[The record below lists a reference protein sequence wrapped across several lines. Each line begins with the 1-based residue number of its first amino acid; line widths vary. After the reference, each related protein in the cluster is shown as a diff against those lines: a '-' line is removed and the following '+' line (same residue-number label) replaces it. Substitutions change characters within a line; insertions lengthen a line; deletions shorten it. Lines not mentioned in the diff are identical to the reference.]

1 MNRKLLFVVVIFFI
15 FGCKTKNNKMTFI
28 YPETQKV
35 DTIDDYFGTK
45 VADPYRWLEDDNS
58 EQTKAWVIAQNKVT
72 FDYFKAIPFRQQLI
86 DRLTKIYNYEK
97 YSAPFEKGGKYFYYK
112 NNGLQNQS
120 VLYVQSDLKSEA
132 KMLLDPNTL
141 STDGTVALSVTAV
154 SKDGKYLAYAI
165 SRAGSD
171 WNEIYVIDIESGKT
185 LNDHIEWA
193 KFTEISWFKDGF
205 FYSRFDTPAKGTE
218 LTVKNENQKVY
229 YHKIGTAQADDEL
242 VYQNPENPTY
252 GYGTA
257 TTDDEKYLF
266 LNEWESSSG
275 NGLYF
280 KDLTNPKSEFIQ
292 IAKGFDNDFALID
305 NIDNNFLIY
314 TNLNAPKYKLIQ
326 VDAKSPS
333 QKFWVDIIPENKNVL
348 QAVTLGGGKILA
360 TYMEDAKSKVE
371 ICDLKG
377 NFVADF
383 ELPGIGTVGGFSTN
397 KDDKIAFY
405 SFYSFTTPPTIYKY
419 DFETNKSEIFRMPA
433 IDFNFDNYTT
443 EQVFYTS
450 KDGTK
455 IPMFI
460 VHKKDIKLDGSN
472 PTLLY
477 AYGGFNVSLTPS
489 FSVSRLLWLE
499 NGGVYALANIRGG
512 GEYGEDWHKAGTLLN
527 KQNVFDDFIAAGEY
541 LISQKY
547 TSNQKLAIQGGSNGG
562 LLIGAVTNQRPDLF
576 KVAIPQ
582 VGVMD
587 MLRYHLFTV
596 GRAWASDYGL
606 SEDKTMFEYLYKYS
620 PVHNIKENVE
630 YPSVLVTTGDHDD
643 RVVPA
648 HSFKYIAT
656 LQQKY
661 KGENPVMIRIET
673 NAGHGAGKPTE
684 KIIEEA
690 ADIYAFI
697 MYNMGISPQKLN

>member
-1 MNRKLLFVVVIFFI
+1 MNRNFVFILAIMFI
-15 FGCKTKNNKMTFI
+15 FGCKTKNNNMSFS

-35 DTIDDYFGTK
+35 DTVDNYFGTQ

-58 EQTKAWVIAQNKVT
+58 EQTKAWVVAQNKVT
-72 FDYFKAIPFRQQLI
+72 FDYLKAIPFRQQLI
-86 DRLTKIYNYEK
+86 DRFTKIYNYEK
-97 YSAPFEKGGKYFYYK
+97 YSVPFKKGDKYFFYK

-120 VLYVQSDLKSEA
+120 VFYIQDKLDGEA
-132 KMLLDPNTL
+132 KVLLDPNTL
-141 STDGTVALSVTAV
+141 STDGTVALSVAEI
-154 SKDGKYLAYAI
+154 SKDVKYLAYAI

-171 WNEIYVIDIESGKT
+171 WNEIYVIDIASGKT
-185 LNDHIEWA
+185 LDDHIEWA
-193 KFTEISWFKDGF
+193 KFTGIAWYNDGF

-218 LTVKNENQKVY
+218 LTVKNENQKIY
-229 YHKIGTAQADDEL
+229 YHKVGTNQAEDKLIFE
-242 VYQNPENPTY
+242 NPKNPTY
-252 GYGTA
+252 GYGA
-257 TTDDEKYLF
+257 STTEDEKF
-266 LNEWESSSG
+266 LILSEWESTSG

-280 KDLTNPKSEFIQ
+280 KDLSNPKSEFIQ
-292 IAKGFDNDFALID
+292 LAQGFENDYIVSD
-305 NIDNNFLIY
+305 NIDDKLLIY
-314 TNLNAPKYKLIQ
+314 TNLNASNYKLIE
-326 VDAKSPS
+326 VDTKNPSPE
-333 QKFWVDIIPENKNVL
+333 FWKDLIPEKKNVL
-348 QAVTLGGGKILA
+348 QGTTLGYDKILA

-371 ICDLKG
+371 IYDLNG
-377 NFVADF
+377 TFISNF
-383 ELPGIGTVGGFSTN
+383 ELPGIGTIGGFATN

-405 SFYSFTTPPTIYKY
+405 SFFSFTMPSTAYKY
-419 DFETNKSEIFRMPA
+419 DFETNKSEIFRLST
-433 IDFNFDNYTT
+433 IDFKFDDYTT
-443 EQVFYTS
+443 DQVFYQS

-460 VHKKDIKLDGSN
+460 VHRKDIKLDGNN

-477 AYGGFNVSLTPS
+477 AYGGFNISLTPN

-512 GEYGEDWHKAGTLLN
+512 GEYGEEWHKAGTLLN
-527 KQNVFDDFIAAGEY
+527 KQNVFDDFIAAAEY
-541 LISQKY
+541 LIAEKY

-576 KVAIPQ
+576 RVAIPQ
-582 VGVMD
+582 VGVLD
-587 MLRYHLFTV
+587 MLRYQNFTV
-596 GRAWASDYGL
+596 GRAWATDYGL

-620 PVHNIKENVE
+620 PLHNIKENVD

-648 HSFKYIAT
+648 HSFKYIST
-656 LQQKY
+656 LQEKY

-690 ADIYAFI
+690 VDIMAFI
-697 MYNMGISPQKLN
+697 MYNMGLEPK